1 MGAIRFSFLFAS
13 LELWFDLFSDYGP
26 VIFWIYWVWICFKN
40 IWDHARSIF
49 FVVWGWGVGF
59 QRPMLVQVMPIS
71 SRLVGYLRLRV
82 LFI

>member
-49 FVVWGWGVGF
+49 FCGVG
-59 QRPMLVQVMPIS
+59 
-71 SRLVGYLRLRV
+71 VGGGVPASYVGSGHANQL
-82 LFI
+82 